1 MRPRSI
7 TRLFLLVASLLVVTR
22 LAGLFTFPDLAAPQR
37 RAGAVDFPAGN
48 LQGTLYWNGAPVTGL
63 ATNSSYNAL
72 QIQNAAGTVRV
83 DPNTGQYSFT
93 NIGVGTYTSNVYNTN
108 LTVGQGAPAT
118 VSAGAT
124 TTADIDLTNT
134 AGEVTGTIT
143 VNGTPLKFPQLY
155 SSFGY
160 KGDINGNFVLLIPP
174 GTYTVTVASD
184 SGVVG
189 TIPQSVSVTAGET
202 TNLGVVNFGIGNLQG
217 TLYWNGAPVTG
228 LATNSSYNALQIQNA
243 AGTVRVD
250 PNTGQYSFTNIGVGT
265 YTSNVYNTNLTV
277 GQGAPAT
284 VSAGATTT
292 ADIDLTNT
300 AGEVTGTITVNGTPL
315 KFPQLYSSF
324 GYKGDINGNF
334 VLLIPPGTYTVTV
347 ASDSGVVGTC
357 TMTSVVARISP
368 ATCAF
373 VSTATPTF
381 TNTPTATPTN
391 TWTPTPTPTA
401 SLTPT
406 PTSTNTP
413 TATPTN
419 TWTPTPT
426 PTASLTPTPTSTN
439 TPTATPTP
447 TCTLTPGTPHPPGV
461 GGKVMLPPAAVA
473 AEANEV
479 SEGSGWS
486 VAAYLALAATV
497 ATAAVAVASASWYA
511 VRRRLR

>member
-37 RAGAVDFPAGN
+37 RAGAVDFPA
-48 LQGTLYWNGAPVTGL
+48 
-63 ATNSSYNAL
+63 
-72 QIQNAAGTVRV
+72 
-83 DPNTGQYSFT
+83 
-93 NIGVGTYTSNVYNTN
+93 
-108 LTVGQGAPAT
+108 
-118 VSAGAT
+118 
-124 TTADIDLTNT
+124 
-134 AGEVTGTIT
+134 
-143 VNGTPLKFPQLY
+143 
-155 SSFGY
+155 
-160 KGDINGNFVLLIPP
+160 
-174 GTYTVTVASD
+174 
-184 SGVVG
+184 
-189 TIPQSVSVTAGET
+189 
-202 TNLGVVNFGIGNLQG
+202 GNLQG

-413 TATPTN
+413 TATPT
-419 TWTPTPT
+419 
-426 PTASLTPTPTSTN
+426 
-439 TPTATPTP
+439 P